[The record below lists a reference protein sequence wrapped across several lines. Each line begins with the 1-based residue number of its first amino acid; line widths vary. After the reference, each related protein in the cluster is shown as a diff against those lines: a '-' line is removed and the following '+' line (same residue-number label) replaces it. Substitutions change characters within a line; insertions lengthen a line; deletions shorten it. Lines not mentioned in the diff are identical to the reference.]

1 MNIISFLIKIFMLLV
16 LSAAAYQVFSGYFG
30 AGRTGN
36 YLKIRSSKDR
46 GIGYRILP
54 IYKIILRRMG
64 ILYSI
69 MLVLHIIFPLFYAFV
84 FSVLIILSDK
94 IEWWSRGKDGMRE
107 SVLLLWQDAGYNT
120 RVFLLIILL
129 ALIALVVINILV
141 FPLFFDLVVSIF
153 EEKI

>member
-1 MNIISFLIKIFMLLV
+1 MAIV
-16 LSAAAYQVFSGYFG
+16 LSVAAYQVFSGYFG

-36 YLKIRSSKDR
+36 YLKIRRSKDR
-46 GIGYRILP
+46 AIGYRILP
-54 IYKIILRRMG
+54 IYKVILRRMS

-69 MLVLHIIFPLFYAFV
+69 MLVLHLVLPLFYAFV
-84 FSVLIILSDK
+84 FSVLVLLSDD
-94 IEWWSRGKDGMRE
+94 IRWWYRDERGLNR
-107 SVLLLWQDAGYNT
+107 SVLLLWQDVGYST

-141 FPLFFDLVVSIF
+141 SPLVFDLVASIF

>member
-1 MNIISFLIKIFMLLV
+1 MLIKYLIYVFMAIV
-16 LSAAAYQVFSGYFG
+16 LSAAVYQIFSGYFG

-46 GIGYRILP
+46 AIGYRILP

-69 MLVLHIIFPLFYAFV
+69 MLVLHLVLPLFYAFV
-84 FSVLIILSDK
+84 FSVLVMLSDD
-94 IEWWSRGKDGMRE
+94 IRWWSTDERGLKR
-107 SVLLLWQDAGYNT
+107 SVLLLWKDAGYST

-129 ALIALVVINILV
+129 ALITLIVINLLV
-141 FPLFFDLVVSIF
+141 FPLVFDFVVSIF
-153 EEKI
+153 GEKI